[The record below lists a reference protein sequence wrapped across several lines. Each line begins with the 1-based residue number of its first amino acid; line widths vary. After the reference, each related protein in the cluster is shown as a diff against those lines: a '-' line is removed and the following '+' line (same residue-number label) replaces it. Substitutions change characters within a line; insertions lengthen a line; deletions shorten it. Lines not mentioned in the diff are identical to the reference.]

1 MPNFINPSGGVTLK
15 QFIGSGSTGIIGVI
29 NTIIV
34 PIIFALALAVFVWGI
49 VQYFL
54 LSQGD
59 EGKIEKGREFALWG
73 LLGIVV
79 LLSIWGLVNLLLST
93 LGFGG

>member
-1 MPNFINPSGGVTLK
+1 MPDIISTSGGVT
-15 QFIGSGSTGIIGVI
+15 FRNFVGSGSTGIIGVI

-34 PIIFALALAVFVWGI
+34 PIIFALAIAVFIWGLA
-49 VQYFL
+49 QYFL

-73 LLGIVV
+73 LLGIIV
-79 LLSIWGLVNLLLST
+79 LLSVWGLVNLLLST
-93 LGFGG
+93 LGFAG